1 MVSVGSWKNTALTG
15 LNDCA
20 GKCLLLCSGS
30 RPRGSISQVLG
41 AFITALLGRARQLPS
56 GSKVALEVLLGY
68 TGCGEAAQNWERF
81 SPTAEHSALF
91 TRQK

>member
-20 GKCLLLCSGS
+20 WKCLLLGAGS
-30 RPRGSISQVLG
+30 RLRGGVFQVLG
-41 AFITALLGRARQLPS
+41 ALITALPGRACQPPS

-68 TGCGEAAQNWERF
+68 TGCGAGEKRS
-81 SPTAEHSALF
+81 SPELGEVQPHC
-91 TRQK
+91 